1 MLMSELVMNSSNVAV
16 KMLAGTAVFCHQD
29 GCEKPAVYLFS
40 AVTTKPFCAAHC
52 SEHAWELASCL
63 RIKLPPPRK
72 IPQAQH
78 SLEASA

>member
-1 MLMSELVMNSSNVAV
+1 MLISELVMNSSNVAV
-16 KMLAGTAVFCHQD
+16 KMLDGTAVFCQHV

-52 SEHAWELASCL
+52 SEHAREFASRL
-63 RIKLPPPRK
+63 RIKLPPRK
-72 IPQAQH
+72 TPQAQH